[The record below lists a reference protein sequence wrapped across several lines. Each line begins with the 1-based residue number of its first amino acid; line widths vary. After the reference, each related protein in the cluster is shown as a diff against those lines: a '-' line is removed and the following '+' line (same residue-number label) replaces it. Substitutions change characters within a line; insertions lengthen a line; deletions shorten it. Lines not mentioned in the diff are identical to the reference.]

1 MQRSS
6 TVAIGVLLIL
16 VVVLFVWRT
25 GSGSKPPP
33 PALAVPSTPV
43 PAVSFV
49 PPAMSFALPDASSL
63 ADPLLAPLAKPLPG
77 NAPKSVRLG
86 ILLFQYRGA
95 QFAPSSARSKQE
107 ALDAAKAA
115 VEPARKSFKA
125 AVKSG
130 DAGSVED
137 AGKFARGVLEPS
149 VEYEVFLLPPG
160 SVSDPIE
167 TPRGFWVVKRIE

>member
-6 TVAIGVLLIL
+6 TVAIGVLVIL

-25 GSGSKPPP
+25 GAPTPKP
-33 PALAVPSTPV
+33 VPSAPIPSMPA
-43 PAVSFV
+43 PAVSFA
-49 PPAMSFALPDASSL
+49 PPAMSFALPEASSL
-63 ADPLLAPLAKPLPG
+63 ADPSLAPLAKPLPG

-95 QFAPSSARSKQE
+95 QFAPSSARSKAE
-107 ALDAAKAA
+107 ALGAAKAV

-125 AVKSG
+125 AVKTA
-130 DAGSVED
+130 DPGSVED

-149 VEYEVFLLPPG
+149 VEYDVFLLPPG

>member
-6 TVAIGVLLIL
+6 TVAIGVLLIA
-16 VVVLFVWRT
+16 VVVLLVWRT
-25 GSGSKPPP
+25 GSGSKPPAAPVAVPSLAPPVASFAP
-33 PALAVPSTPV
+33 PAL
-43 PAVSFV
+43 
-49 PPAMSFALPDASSL
+49 SFALPDASSL
-63 ADPLLAPLAKPLPG
+63 ADPQLAPLTKPLPG

-86 ILLFQYRGA
+86 VLLFQYRGA
-95 QFAPSSARSKQE
+95 QFAPASARSKQE

-125 AVKSG
+125 AVKAA
-130 DAGSVED
+130 DPGSVED

-160 SVSDPIE
+160 SVSEPIE
-167 TPRGFWVVKRIE
+167 TPRGYWIVKRIE